1 METNTEQPTID
12 RALLPTS
19 CDWCPRACGADRAHG
34 ERGVCGADDTLRI
47 ARAALHFWEEPPI
60 SGTSGSGT
68 VFFSYCP
75 LRCCYCQNR
84 HIALGDTGAP
94 ITLER
99 LVEIFFELE
108 EQGALN
114 LNMVTPTHYAPLI
127 ARAIREARSRGMAL
141 PVAWNTSGYETPEA
155 IAALDGIVDIYLTD
169 FKYATPEPARLYSHA
184 ADYPAVA
191 LDALEAMVAQTG
203 EPQFDTYRGQDRLV
217 RGVVVRHLL
226 LPGHLDD
233 SLRVVD
239 LLSKR
244 FKGRV
249 LVSLMNQYTPV
260 IAPDSPTARAHPN
273 LLRHPSSEE
282 YETLLDYAD
291 ELGLDDYFW
300 QDGEADRESFIPP
313 FDMTGV
319 RKATLQ
325 AQ

>member
-1 METNTEQPTID
+1 MEKLIEQPTID
-12 RALLPTS
+12 PALLPSS
-19 CDWCPRACGADRAHG
+19 CDWCPRKCGADRASG
-34 ERGVCGADDTLRI
+34 QRGVCGADNTLRI

-60 SGTSGSGT
+60 SGESGSGT

-84 HIALGDTGAP
+84 HIALGDTGAA
-94 ITLER
+94 ITLDR

-127 ARAIREARSRGMAL
+127 AEAIRRARTQGMAL

-155 IAALDGIVDIYLTD
+155 IAALDGVVDIYLTD
-169 FKYATPEPARLYSHA
+169 YKYASAEPARLYSRA
-184 ADYPAVA
+184 EDYPQTARTA
-191 LDALEAMVAQTG
+191 LAAMVEQVGAPRFDEHRDQT
-203 EPQFDTYRGQDRLV
+203 RLT

-226 LPGHLDD
+226 LPGHLND
-233 SLRVVD
+233 SLAVVD
-239 LLSKR
+239 MLANE
-244 FKGRV
+244 FKDRV

-260 IAPDSPTARAHPN
+260 ISPDDPFARLHPN
-273 LLRHPSSEE
+273 LLQHPSSEE
-282 YETLLDYAD
+282 YEILLDYAD
-291 ELGLDDYFW
+291 ALGLDEYFW

-319 RKATLQ
+319 NKTS
-325 AQ
+325 

>member
-1 METNTEQPTID
+1 MREQGEQPAID
-12 RALLPTS
+12 RALLPQA
-19 CDWCPRACGADRAHG
+19 CDWCPRRCGADRAAG
-34 ERGVCGADDTLRI
+34 QRGICGAGDTLRI

-60 SGTSGSGT
+60 SGKSGSGT

-75 LRCCYCQNR
+75 LRCAYCQNR
-84 HIALGDTGAP
+84 HIALGNTGAS
-94 ITLER
+94 ISLER
-99 LVEIFFELE
+99 LTEIFFELE

-127 ARAIREARSRGMAL
+127 AHAIRAARAQGMAL

-155 IAALDGIVDIYLTD
+155 IAALDGVVDIYLTD
-169 FKYATPEPARLYSHA
+169 LKYATAGPARAYSNA

-191 LDALEAMVAQTG
+191 LEAIDAMVAQVG
-203 EPQFDTYRGQDRLV
+203 KPRFDLYRGQERLV
-217 RGVVVRHLL
+217 RGVLVRHLL

-233 SLRVVD
+233 SLAVVD
-239 LLSKR
+239 RLSAR
-244 FKGRV
+244 YKGRV

-260 IAPDSPTARAHPN
+260 IDPGEPAAQRHPD

-282 YETLLDYAD
+282 YEALLDYAD
-291 ELGLDDYFW
+291 ALGLDDYFW

-319 RKATLQ
+319 SKPAS
-325 AQ
+325 